1 MVLGR
6 VAPGGGVVKDHAV
19 AVEYSPMT
27 TPTTTHDLV
36 IRGGLIVDGT
46 GAPARRGDVAVQGG
60 RLAEVDRF
68 SELARAANRPV
79 TLVSLRH
86 NPSHPEEHRAI
97 LARIEALVR
106 DGVAIYPQVTTSP
119 LTATFDL
126 SGAFVFF
133 RFPVWKRVLD
143 APVTG
148 WRALVWS
155 FVNGRPVIQEGRMP
169 DRPDPSEGRGPGRV
183 LRAA

>member
-6 VAPGGGVVKDHAV
+6 VAPASGVVKDHAV

-86 NPSHPEEHRAI
+86 N
-97 LARIEALVR
+97 
-106 DGVAIYPQVTTSP
+106 
-119 LTATFDL
+119 
-126 SGAFVFF
+126 
-133 RFPVWKRVLD
+133 
-143 APVTG
+143 
-148 WRALVWS
+148 
-155 FVNGRPVIQEGRMP
+155 QEGRMP

>member
-60 RLAEVDRF
+60 RLAEV
-68 SELARAANRPV
+68 
-79 TLVSLRH
+79 
-86 NPSHPEEHRAI
+86 
-97 LARIEALVR
+97 
-106 DGVAIYPQVTTSP
+106 G
-119 LTATFDL
+119 
-126 SGAFVFF
+126 G
-133 RFPVWKRVLD
+133 
-143 APVTG
+143 VTG
-148 WRALVWS
+148 RGQREIDADGLVIAPGFIDPRTIADHEPELVHDLPGGGPRLVQRASGIVWS